1 MAIQDD
7 KQYSLSGGQV
17 KELAQ
22 KIKES
27 GITYSAGTG
36 LELNGTTFSVDNTIA
51 TKSEIPTVNNATLT
65 IQKNGASAGTFTANS
80 ATDATINITV
90 PVTAAD
96 VSALP
101 ASTKYAANLSLTIDS
116 STYVVTGQL
125 KDQDGNNLGSAQT
138 IDLPLESVV
147 VSGSYDSTN
156 KKIILTLQ
164 SGQTID
170 VPVGDLVS
178 GLQTEITSN
187 NKLSADLVDD
197 STTTNKFVT
206 ATDKTTWDGKQN
218 ALTAGSNI
226 TISGDTISATDTTYS
241 DFVGATSGD
250 AGTHGLVPA
259 PASGETDKYLKS
271 DGSWATVSQYSLPA
285 ATASTLGGVKIG
297 TNLSMDAND
306 VLSATDTTYSN
317 FTGTD
322 GTAAG
327 TAGLVPAPATTDAG
341 KVLSASGSWI
351 TPDSGIKTLTTADYN
366 YPTNNPTSVA
376 LWLLP
381 AGVYKVGSGVPSGVL
396 RASTTSTLASN
407 SNSLIFIAKAMY
419 SGTQER
425 ATQILISDL
434 HTFYFYQTN
443 TQTGG
448 NLAAAT
454 IASATGLLKGADTQN
469 NLTSTS
475 QYAPLSANQG
485 KVLND
490 KIEGRIKTNAGAPT
504 TSTTGTKGQ
513 LLEDTTNGNL
523 YICTNSASPYA
534 WKQIDKD
541 EILTNAGAPT
551 TSTAGTLGQLL
562 TDTTNAKLYQ
572 LTAIDTTDPQNPS
585 YTWSEIGGSSVN
597 AFTTNEWNALW
608 S

>member
-1 MAIQDD
+1 MAIDD
-7 KQYSLSGGQV
+7 NTIYGFKGKQV
-17 KELAQ
+17 KDVANR
-22 KIKES
+22 IKENAGDIAELETALGGKQDTLTTAQLAAVDS
-27 GITYSAGTG
+27 GITAEKVTK
-36 LELNGTTFSVDNTIA
+36 LDNIESGAEVNVQANWNESDTASDAYIQNKP
-51 TKSEIPTVNNATLT
+51 TIPTVNNATLT
-65 IQKNGASAGTFTANS
+65 IQKNSTSVGTFTANS
-80 ATDATINITV
+80 ATDTTINITV

-178 GLQTEITSN
+178 GLQTEITSS

-206 ATDKTTWDGKQN
+206 ASDKTTWNGKQN
-218 ALTAGSNI
+218 ALTAGPNI

-241 DFVGATSGD
+241 DFSGATSGD

-297 TNLSMDAND
+297 ANLSMDAND
-306 VLSATDTTYSN
+306 VLSATDTTYSP

-322 GTAAG
+322 GTTAG
-327 TAGLVPAPATTDAG
+327 TMGLVPAPATTDAG
-341 KVLSASGSWI
+341 KVLSASGSWM

-366 YPTNNPTSVA
+366 YPTNNPTMLSLDA
-376 LWLLP
+376 LTP
-381 AGVYKVGSGVPSGVL
+381 GVYIVTPEDTSVNPAYNVRYNGRNTQIGGGGKLLIKINRGGSGKMAIA
-396 RASTTSTLASN
+396 ASAVGENTKLLDGQN
-407 SNSLIFIAKAMY
+407 SNTNGVIISSADVVDCLVSTNNAM
-419 SGTQER
+419 
-425 ATQILISDL
+425 
-434 HTFYFYQTN
+434 
-443 TQTGG
+443 
-448 NLAAAT
+448 
-454 IASATGLLKGADTQN
+454 
-469 NLTSTS
+469 
-475 QYAPLSANQG
+475 PLSANQG
-485 KVLND
+485 RVLNERIGDLSTLTTTD
-490 KIEGRIKTNAGAPT
+490 K
-504 TSTTGTKGQ
+504 TSTVAAINELASTG
-513 LLEDTTNGNL
+513 
-523 YICTNSASPYA
+523 AS
-534 WKQIDKD
+534 
-541 EILTNAGAPT
+541 
-551 TSTAGTLGQLL
+551 
-562 TDTTNAKLYQ
+562 
-572 LTAIDTTDPQNPS
+572 
-585 YTWSEIGGSSVN
+585 